1 MKYSIGVELG
11 VRNIVAGILDKNGKL
26 IRRDTVPT
34 NKDREFE
41 EIMEDMCRLIQKI
54 LDDEDMEIKHIR
66 YIGVGCP
73 GITDNELGIV
83 LKNYTMN
90 LNNAKVRFEIQKHF
104 NIPVYVEN
112 DANCVA
118 IAEYLLGAAYG
129 TGNSLTIKVGVGIGG
144 GMIMEGCIY
153 NGLNFGGTEFGHMVI
168 DFNGRQCTCGRK
180 GCWEQYASASALISQ
195 TKQLIEEYP
204 DSILAN
210 LFRSC
215 CNNQITELTAF
226 EAAKAG
232 DEHARKLCGEYLIY
246 FAEGLANIVNILMPE
261 VVIIAGPISKLGN
274 SLVNPLVDLLR
285 ERIYCKELHIPE
297 FKMAEMGNAG
307 IIVGAAMLGAFK
319 DEKLDDLI

>member
-11 VRNIVAGILDKNGKL
+11 VKNIVAGVLDKNGKL

-41 EIMEDMCRLIQKI
+41 EIIKDMCTLIFKI
-54 LDDEDMEIKHIR
+54 LEDEDIEIRNVR

-73 GITDNELGIV
+73 GITDNQHGIV
-83 LKNYTMN
+83 LRNYTMN
-90 LNNAKVRFEIQKHF
+90 FKDAKVRAEVQKHI
-104 NIPVYVEN
+104 NLPVYVEN
-112 DANCVA
+112 DSNCVA

-129 TGNSLTIKVGVGIGG
+129 TSKSLTIKIGNGIGG
-144 GMIMEGCIY
+144 GMIIDGDIY

-168 DFNGRQCTCGRK
+168 DMNGRQCSCGRK
-180 GCWEQYASASALISQ
+180 GCWEQYCSAAALINQ
-195 TKQLIEEYP
+195 TKQLAADYP
-204 DSILAN
+204 DSKLAGIIKN
-210 LFRSC
+210 NC
-215 CNNQITELTAF
+215 NQITEITAF

-232 DEHARKLCGEYLIY
+232 DEPSRKLCSEYVVY
-246 FAEGLANIVNILMPE
+246 FAEGMANMVNILMPE

-274 SLVNPLVDLLR
+274 GLVYPLVDLLR
-285 ERIYCKELHIPE
+285 EKIYCKELHLPE

-319 DEKLDDLI
+319 DEKLSELI

>member
-1 MKYSIGVELG
+1 MKYSIGIELG

-26 IRRDTVPT
+26 IRRDTIPT

-41 EIMEDMCRLIQKI
+41 EIIRDMCGLISKM
-54 LDDEDMEIKHIR
+54 LKDEYLEIKNVK

-73 GITDNELGIV
+73 GITDNLNGIV
-83 LKNYTMN
+83 LRNYTMN
-90 LNNAKVRFEIQKHF
+90 FNNAKVRTEVQKYF
-104 NIPVYVEN
+104 NVPVYVEN

-129 TGNSLTIKVGVGIGG
+129 TNNSLTIKVGVGIGG
-144 GMIMEGCIY
+144 GIILEGCIY

-168 DFNGRQCTCGRK
+168 DFNGRPCTCGRK
-180 GCWEQYASASALISQ
+180 GCWEQYVSASALISQ
-195 TKQLIEEYP
+195 TRQLIEENP

-210 LFRSC
+210 IAANC
-215 CNNQITELTAF
+215 CNQITELTVF

-232 DEHARKLCGEYLIY
+232 DEKAKKVCQEYILY

-261 VVIIAGPISKLGN
+261 VVVIAGPISKLGN
-274 SLVNPLVDLLR
+274 VLVYPLVDLLK
-285 ERIYCKELHIPE
+285 ERIYGKELHIPE
-297 FKMAEMGNAG
+297 FKMAEMGSAG

-319 DEKLDDLI
+319 DEKLSDLL

>member
-1 MKYSIGVELG
+1 MKCSIGIELG
-11 VRNIVAGILDKNGKL
+11 VKNIVAGILDKNGKL
-26 IRRDTVPT
+26 LRRDTIPT

-41 EIMEDMCRLIQKI
+41 EIMRDMCGLISKI
-54 LDDEDMEIKHIR
+54 LSDEDLEIKSVR

-73 GITDNELGIV
+73 GITDNFNGIV
-83 LKNYTMN
+83 LKNYSMN
-90 LNNAKVRFEIQKHF
+90 LNNANVRAEIQKYF
-104 NIPVYVEN
+104 NVPVYVEN

-129 TGNSLTIKVGVGIGG
+129 TSNSLTVKVGVGIGG
-144 GMIMEGCIY
+144 GIILEGCIY

-168 DFNGRQCTCGRK
+168 DFNGRPCICGRK

-195 TKQLIEEYP
+195 TKQLIEKYP

-210 LFRSC
+210 IASSC
-215 CNNQITELTAF
+215 CNNQITELTIF

-232 DEHARKLCGEYLIY
+232 DEMAKQVCREYVIY

-261 VVIIAGPISKLGN
+261 VVILAGPISKLGN
-274 SLVNPLVDLLR
+274 SLVYPLVDLLR
-285 ERIYCKELHIPE
+285 EKIYCKELHIPE

-319 DEKLDDLI
+319 DEKLSDLI

>member
-1 MKYSIGVELG
+1 MKYSIGIELG

-26 IRRDTVPT
+26 IRRDTIPT

-41 EIMEDMCRLIQKI
+41 EIIRDMCGLISKM
-54 LDDEDMEIKHIR
+54 LKDEYLEIKNVK

-73 GITDNELGIV
+73 GITDNLNGVV
-83 LKNYTMN
+83 LRNYTMN
-90 LNNAKVRFEIQKHF
+90 FNNAKVRTEVQKYF
-104 NIPVYVEN
+104 NVPVYVEN

-129 TGNSLTIKVGVGIGG
+129 TNNSLTIKVGVGIGG
-144 GMIMEGCIY
+144 GIILEGCIY

-168 DFNGRQCTCGRK
+168 DFNGRPCTCGRK
-180 GCWEQYASASALISQ
+180 GCWEQYVSASALISQ
-195 TKQLIEEYP
+195 TRQLIEENP

-210 LFRSC
+210 IAANC
-215 CNNQITELTAF
+215 CNQITELTVF

-232 DEHARKLCGEYLIY
+232 DEKAKKVCQEYILY

-261 VVIIAGPISKLGN
+261 VVVIAGPISKLGN
-274 SLVNPLVDLLR
+274 VLVYPLVDLLK
-285 ERIYCKELHIPE
+285 ERIYGKELHIPE
-297 FKMAEMGNAG
+297 FKMAEMGSAG

-319 DEKLDDLI
+319 DEKLSDLL